1 MENLENVGNA
11 GNIEM
16 DATSIETEAHEDNTR
31 REHTVVPLPETLQRE
46 QPRRSLWQRIALR
59 ARRNLAGGIG
69 GEARALSRLDIID
82 ARVAALQQ
90 TLANGIEQLDQ
101 RISQVWELEDRLT
114 QLIELQATVG
124 EVRDRQTRIDT
135 RLRGI
140 ERRLSIVLLL
150 AVAGGIAG
158 AVALVLGA

>member
-1 MENLENVGNA
+1 VEKVENAAIDATPIGAEPQEGNA
-11 GNIEM
+11 QQ
-16 DATSIETEAHEDNTR
+16 R
-31 REHTVVPLPETLQRE
+31 HTVVPLPETLQRE

-90 TLANGIEQLDQ
+90 TLGNGIEQLDQ
-101 RISQVWELEDRLT
+101 RISQVWELEDQLT

-158 AVALVLGA
+158 AVALALGA